1 MDVNH
6 EIFNIQNIFGYP
18 HGYGNPKI
26 SLLVSDWFQRYW
38 HLPHIHMC
46 HSHTWDDVETHRQKP
61 LQLYQ
66 FWANPHTAWS
76 QRLKTPVAG
85 LKIAKDNYSSFSH
98 NFTYMLYIYICI
110 FICSVCMM
118 YAYIYMMCMY
128 IYMMCTCICIYI
140 YTIYLHI
147 ISLLYIYIYMYDSY
161 MIISMYD
168 ISMYIYIC
176 HVTHGQMFRGPRLID
191 WLGGIDVSC
200 PIAIWFLGFRC
211 QNTLIIWQWV
221 KTLYPW
227 WT

>member
-98 NFTYMLYIYICI
+98 NFTY
-110 FICSVCMM
+110 VV
-118 YAYIYMMCMY
+118 YIYMYSYVVYVWCMHIY
-128 IYMMCTCICIYI
+128 IWCVCIYIWCVHVYVYI